1 MREIKFRSWAESTG
15 FTEHTLSPGREVY
28 IDPDT
33 VSIQQYTG
41 LKDKNGKEIY
51 ESDLI
56 QDIDSGYIGQVVWD
70 SDGVCFTTMF
80 SEPDGRQTQWGF
92 IPLGGEDN
100 YCVVLGNIYETPELL
115 Q

>member
-51 ESDLI
+51 EG
-56 QDIDSGYIGQVVWD
+56 DIVEFLDTRWTIIWSKQLAG
-70 SDGVCFTTMF
+70 F
-80 SEPDGRQTQWGF
+80 SCMTLDKHDDEMMHTN
-92 IPLGGEDN
+92 IE
-100 YCVVLGNIYETPELL
+100 VIGNIYETPELL